1 MAQNINHLRR
11 YPLRRVDVVRLEVV
25 FLDVER
31 VVFFAVDFALGF
43 HVAFFAVD
51 FLVVNFALGFH
62 DVFLADDFLVEVFF
76 FDALIAFPD
85 ELVFA

>member
-43 HVAFFAVD
+43 HVVFFAV
-51 FLVVNFALGFH
+51 
-62 DVFLADDFLVEVFF
+62 DFLVEVFF
-76 FDALIAFPD
+76 FDELIAFPD